1 MKFPDIV
8 HAGKPDPQTEM
19 PQAQTAHDNFW
30 DFCSWSPETMHIL
43 ASVQHAHTQT
53 DDWGRTV
60 ACTCG
65 CISLTRARH

>member
-43 ASVQHAHTQT
+43 ASVHTRT
-53 DDWGRTV
+53 RTHRWGGLERTL
-60 ACTCG
+60 AS
-65 CISLTRARH
+65 ISLTRARH